1 MLAPKTEDKDR
12 KRDGNMR
19 HGKAPILVA
28 ALLLTLLSQTALGL
42 KVVTYNILN
51 FPGTTGSAREDDFIK
66 VCDELEADIIVVQE
80 MLSQTGTDQFLD
92 DILNYTV
99 PGTYAAGPF
108 VNGYDTDNAL
118 FYRTATVDYISHQE
132 ISTALRNISEYV
144 LRPVGYSSSD
154 AELTIYSLHLK
165 AGSTSTDQ
173 TKRLAEATILRNHMN
188 NHDPDAHFMVAGD
201 LNIRGSSESAYQ
213 KFVGSEANNNGRVK
227 DPINR
232 PGYWH
237 DSYTFRDIHTQS
249 PRTTQFGGGATGG
262 MDDRFDQVLISYPL
276 DDGDG
281 LSYVSGS
288 HVAYGNDGGHLNQA
302 INYGTNYAVGSVIAD
317 ALHEASDHIPVYADF
332 QVPAKLDCA
341 SSLAFGE
348 VIIGAVSE
356 QILSVGNSAVS
367 PADDLDYS
375 FSAPSG
381 FEAPAGGFSE
391 PSGGSSGHSISMN
404 TSSAGA
410 QAGDLT
416 VSSNDVDLPAAS
428 VALSGTVLNHAAPS
442 LAAADILLVNTL
454 DFGTHH
460 AGDFDQM
467 GISIHNFE
475 YDSLQALLEIYDAEI
490 VGGGGVFSIVGGF
503 SAQEVGSTPADY
515 RLVFDDASAPTGVV
529 YEAVLTFSTRDLPGI
544 VGGVMQDDLTIHLS
558 ACPLSG
564 TSVPSG
570 PTCFALAPGR
580 PNPFTDAT
588 VLQLSLPTA
597 TKTRVLVFD
606 ISGRLVRTLVSEI
619 LTAGDH
625 AVPWDGRDD
634 HDELVASGI
643 YLIRAD
649 AGEWRQSRKTVLL
662 R

>member
-1 MLAPKTEDKDR
+1 
-12 KRDGNMR
+12 MR
-19 HGKAPILVA
+19 YGKALTLV
-28 ALLLTLLSQTALGL
+28 ALLLVTLLPQTALGL
-42 KVVTYNILN
+42 RVVTYNVLN
-51 FPGTTGSAREDDFIK
+51 FPGSTGSAREDDF
-66 VCDELEADIIVVQE
+66 VTVMDELDADIIVVQE
-80 MLSQTGTDQFLD
+80 MLSQTGTNQFLD

-165 AGSTSTDQ
+165 AGSSSTDK
-173 TKRLAEATILRNHMN
+173 TKRLTEATILRNHTN
-188 NHDPDAHFMVAGD
+188 NHDPDTHFIIAGD
-201 LNIRGSSESAYQ
+201 FNIRASSESAYQ

-232 PGYWH
+232 PGSWH
-237 DSYTFRDIHTQS
+237 DSYSFRDIHTQS

-262 MDDRFDQVLISYPL
+262 MDDRFDQLLISYAL

-302 INYGTNYAVGSVIAD
+302 INYGTNYAVGAVIAD
-317 ALHEASDHIPVYADF
+317 ALHEAADHIPVYFDL

-348 VIIGAVSE
+348 VIVGATAE
-356 QILSVGNSAVS
+356 EILSVGNSAIS

-381 FEAPAGGFSE
+381 FTAPAGSFSE
-391 PSGGSSGHSISMN
+391 PSGESSGHTISMD
-404 TSSAGA
+404 TSSAGV
-410 QAGDLT
+410 QAGYLL
-416 VSSNDVDLPAAS
+416 VSSNDVDQPSAS

-442 LAAADILLVNTL
+442 LAAAEILLVNTL
-454 DFGTHH
+454 DFGTHDV
-460 AGDFDQM
+460 GDFDQAE
-467 GISIHNFE
+467 INIHNFE
-475 YDSLQALLEIYDAEI
+475 FDSLQALLEIYDAEI
-490 VGGGGVFSIVGGF
+490 VGGGGFFSIVGGF

-515 RLVFDDASAPTGVV
+515 DVVFDDTSAPTGIV
-529 YEAVLTFSTRDLPGI
+529 YEAVLTFNTRDLPGI
-544 VGGVMQDDLTIHLS
+544 TGGTVQDDLTIHMS

-570 PTCFALAPGR
+570 PMCFALAPGM

-588 VLQLSLPTA
+588 VLQLSLPTPTA
-597 TKTRVLVFD
+597 TRVLVFD
-606 ISGRLVRTLVSEI
+606 VSGRLVRTLVSEV
-619 LTAGDH
+619 LSAGDH

>member
-1 MLAPKTEDKDR
+1 
-12 KRDGNMR
+12 MR
-19 HGKAPILVA
+19 YGKVLVVVA
-28 ALLLTLLSQTALGL
+28 ALLVTFLPQTALGL
-42 KVVTYNILN
+42 RVVTYNVLN
-51 FPGTTGSAREDDFIK
+51 FPGTTGSAREDDFVK
-66 VCDELEADIIVVQE
+66 VCDELDADIIVVQE
-80 MLSQTGTDQFLD
+80 MLSLAGTNQFLN

-165 AGSTSTDQ
+165 AGSSSSDQ
-173 TKRLAEATILRNHMN
+173 TKRLTEATILRNHTN
-188 NHDPDAHFMVAGD
+188 NLDPDTHFIIAGD
-201 LNIRGSSESAYQ
+201 FNIRGSSENAYQ
-213 KFVGSEANNNGRVK
+213 KLVGSEADNDGRVK

-232 PGYWH
+232 SGYWH

-262 MDDRFDQVLISYPL
+262 MDDRFDQLLISYPL
-276 DDGDG
+276 DDGNG

-332 QVPAKLDCA
+332 QVPAKIDCA

-348 VIIGAVSE
+348 VIVGAVAE
-356 QILSVGNSAVS
+356 EILSVGNSATT

-391 PSGGSSGHSISMN
+391 PSAGSSGHTISMN
-404 TSSAGA
+404 TSSTGA
-410 QAGDLT
+410 QAGNLV
-416 VSSNDVDLPAAS
+416 VSSNDVDLPSAS
-428 VALSGTVLNHAAPS
+428 VALSGTVLDHATPS
-442 LAAADILLVNTL
+442 LAAAEILLVNTL
-454 DFGTHH
+454 DFGTHD

-467 GISIHNFE
+467 EISIHNFE
-475 YDSLQALLEIYDAEI
+475 YDSLQATLEIYDAEI
-490 VGGGGVFSIVGGF
+490 VGGEGFFSIAGGF
-503 SAQEVGSTPADY
+503 SSQEAGSTPADY
-515 RLVFDDASAPTGVV
+515 GLVFDDASASTGVV

-544 VGGVMQDDLTIHLS
+544 AGGTVHDDLTIHLS
-558 ACPLSG
+558 ACPLNG
-564 TSVPSG
+564 TSVPSDA
-570 PTCFALAPGR
+570 TRFALAPGR

-588 VLQLSLPTA
+588 VLQLSLPAA
-597 TKTRVLVFD
+597 TKARVLVFD
-606 ISGRLVRTLVSEI
+606 VSGRLVRTLVSEV
-619 LTAGDH
+619 LSAGDH

-634 HDELVASGI
+634 RDKLVASGI

-649 AGEWRQSRKTVLL
+649 AGEWQQSRKTVFL